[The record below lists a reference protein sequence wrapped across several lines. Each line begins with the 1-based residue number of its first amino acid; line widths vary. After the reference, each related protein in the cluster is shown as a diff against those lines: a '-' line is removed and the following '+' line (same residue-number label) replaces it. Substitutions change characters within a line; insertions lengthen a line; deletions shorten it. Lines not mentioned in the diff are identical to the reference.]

1 MVANLGIAR
10 RIERANQRIDAAVAR
25 LIPDATPPAAARSRG
40 ASDMVRAEWLAEAL
54 ESLVAGADNASDLE
68 SMSVDE
74 LRDLAAEHDVEGR
87 SGMKKAEL
95 VAAIQEAQG

>member
-1 MVANLGIAR
+1 
-10 RIERANQRIDAAVAR
+10 
-25 LIPDATPPAAARSRG
+25 
-40 ASDMVRAEWLAEAL
+40 MVRAEWLAEAL